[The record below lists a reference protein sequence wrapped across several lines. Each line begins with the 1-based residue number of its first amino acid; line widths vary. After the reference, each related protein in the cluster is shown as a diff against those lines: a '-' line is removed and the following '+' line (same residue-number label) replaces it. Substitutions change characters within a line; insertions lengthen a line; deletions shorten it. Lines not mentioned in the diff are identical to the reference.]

1 MLISEEIFTYLHT
14 IKPANHIILF
24 YDTLESKR
32 KILTSFLAD
41 GAEKGRGLIYICAD
55 ETPDQVR
62 SGLRANDF
70 DVDSAEGTGS
80 LLIRNYDQWYIDQGK
95 AEPFKII
102 NRWKKAYQGFHE
114 REMGMRVMGE
124 VSCFFE
130 QGLVRELLRYEY
142 ALHRILDIPME
153 AICAYNVQTIVN
165 TGYTEM
171 IMPLVRAHGGAIFT
185 SQSGSMIMEP
195 ENVEDDDIEKLL
207 DIKI

>member
-1 MLISEEIFTYLHT
+1 MLISEELSTYIRA

-24 YDTLESKR
+24 YDTFESKM
-32 KILTSFLAD
+32 KILANFLAD
-41 GAEKGRGLIYICAD
+41 GREKGRGMIYICAD

-62 SGLRANDF
+62 NGLRVNGF
-70 DVDSAEGTGS
+70 DVDSAEEAGNM
-80 LLIRNYDQWYIDQGK
+80 LLRSYDGWYIDEGK

-102 NRWKKAYQGFHE
+102 NRWKEAYRRFNE
-114 REMGMRVMGE
+114 RGMGMRITGE

-153 AICAYNVQTIVN
+153 AICSYNVQTIVN

-171 IMPLVRAHGGAIFT
+171 IMPLIRAHGGAVFT
-185 SQSGSMIMEP
+185 SQSGSMILEP
-195 ENVEDDDIEKLL
+195 ENVEDDDVEKLL
-207 DIKI
+207 EIKI

>member
-1 MLISEEIFTYLHT
+1 MLISEELSTYIRA

-32 KILTSFLAD
+32 KILASFLAD
-41 GAEKGRGLIYICAD
+41 GTEKGRGMICVCAD

-62 SGLRANDF
+62 NGLRANGF
-70 DVDSAEGTGS
+70 DVDSAEETGN
-80 LLIRNYDQWYIDQGK
+80 LLIRSYDGWYIDQGK

-102 NRWKKAYQGFHE
+102 NRWKEAYQDFHE
-114 REMGMRVMGE
+114 RGMGMRITGE

-185 SQSGSMIMEP
+185 SQSGSMILEP
-195 ENVEDDDIEKLL
+195 ENVEDDDVEKLL